1 MTLDPF
7 FRILDLVGIYVF
19 ALSGSIAAARK
30 QMDLYGS
37 FVLAMVTALGGGIIR
52 DVVLGITPV
61 TALTDPLYLGIAFAG
76 SISVYFL
83 YKFLIRLHFP
93 LRYLD
98 AVGLGV
104 FTVIGTNVSLFLG
117 VPWPGAVLLGILSGT
132 GGGMIRDTLCLEV
145 PLVLQREVYAVA
157 ALLGG
162 VFNVLLLRVGAPV
175 NLSAGV
181 SALIITA
188 VRIIS
193 VVKDLHLPRAV
204 WQTEDPDR

>member
-7 FRILDLVGIYVF
+7 FLILDLVGIYVF

-104 FTVIGTNVSLFLG
+104 FTVIGTNVSLSLG

-162 VFNVLLLRVGAPV
+162 VFNVMLLQLGAPV
-175 NLSAGV
+175 NLSAGL

-188 VRIIS
+188 IRIIS

-204 WQTEDPDR
+204 WQTGDSEH